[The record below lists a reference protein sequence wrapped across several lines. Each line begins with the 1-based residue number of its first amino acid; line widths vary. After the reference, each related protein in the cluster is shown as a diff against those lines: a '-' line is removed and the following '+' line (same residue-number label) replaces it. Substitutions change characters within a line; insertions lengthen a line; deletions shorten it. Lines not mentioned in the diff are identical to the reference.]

1 MCLPGFDECT
11 SMHAIQSTPS
21 PSYVPPVQWLP
32 YRTRRISPTL
42 ASVLL
47 QISGTGEQSQALL
60 ALTLEARVASLE
72 TPMREQRNSL
82 RKRLAA
88 AAAVEGLVQLV
99 GAEVAAAVAA
109 LCERGRA
116 QVTAVG
122 PLPGVLA
129 HVDDEGRP
137 RCGHV
142 FAHGAVAGVGARC
155 HGNGGG
161 TSHLY
166 VAHLH
171 LAHDFCGRKRE
182 SCQTVGSLMNCGLIL
197 AKGGGWSLEAF
208 AQTWQ
213 EWVEVLSSE
222 ESQLSRSN
230 LNITNPR

>member
-1 MCLPGFDECT
+1 MGQQVPSQCACLVLT
-11 SMHAIQSTPS
+11 NVQARMAIQTTPS

-60 ALTLEARVASLE
+60 ALTLEACVASLQA
-72 TPMREQRNSL
+72 PMWQQRNSL

-88 AAAVEGLVQLV
+88 TAAVEGLVQLV
-99 GAEVAAAVAA
+99 GAEVAAAVTA
-109 LCERGRA
+109 LGKCGRA
-116 QVTAVG
+116 QVAAVG

-142 FAHGAVAGVGARC
+142 FTHGAVAGIGARC

-161 TSHLY
+161 TSHLH

-171 LAHDFCGRKRE
+171 LAHDFCGRKRIVPDGWQLNALRLDPRQE
-182 SCQTVGSLMNCGLIL
+182 GRLKFRSIRTNLTGMGSG
-197 AKGGGWSLEAF
+197 A
-208 AQTWQ
+208 
-213 EWVEVLSSE
+213 
-222 ESQLSRSN
+222 
-230 LNITNPR
+230 